1 MATAKKAASAPDA
14 FTDLIRAQAACE
26 PLVKNAVNP
35 HFKNRYADLGACID
49 ACKDAFHKNN
59 FAVLQVNDAD
69 HYGQF
74 VNTILLHQSGER
86 FGSKVYL
93 SLSKQD
99 MQGLGSAITYARR
112 YGLLGL
118 AGLAAEDD
126 DGNASVPSNS
136 PTIVKSS
143 TPPTAKAAA
152 SF

>member
-26 PLVKNAVNP
+26 PLFNNSVNP

-49 ACKDAFHKNN
+49 ACKSAFHKNN
-59 FAVLQVNDAD
+59 FAILQVNDHD

-93 SLSKQD
+93 SLSRQD
-99 MQGLGSAITYARR
+99 MQGLGAAITYARR

-118 AGLAAEDD
+118 VGLAAEDD

-143 TPPTAKAAA
+143 TPPKAKSAA